1 MINMTFFFFERWE
14 TPHPLDLTE
23 LNVKDVMMISPQA
36 VYLILD
42 RYGENDEKYWLP
54 SQILAYLQPDAWW
67 HANMQILQYTMYQ

>member
-1 MINMTFFFFERWE
+1 MTFFFFERWE

-42 RYGENDEKYWLP
+42 RYGENDEKY
-54 SQILAYLQPDAWW
+54 
-67 HANMQILQYTMYQ
+67 